1 MTVIIRYNPD
11 LIPHKAVL
19 GSGCTELT
27 FSVLSWLS
35 VLLSFHHRPMALFFL
50 SFQCT
55 LSGNSVISK
64 AITVFSSSSS
74 PFPLTRFHLA
84 LLVLHFTLLT
94 IVFLKL
100 SAPSAL
106 VRPHSRV
113 PPTNLVAY
121 SQSLCKHFFFWEFF
135 PKCQYFNWVYLWLCP
150 SPLLTTS
157 SSEVSTPVVFL
168 LHLHTWL

>member
-35 VLLSFHHRPMALFFL
+35 VLLSFHHRPTALFFL

-64 AITVFSSSSS
+64 TITVFSSSSS

-84 LLVLHFTLLT
+84 LLVRHFTRLT

-121 SQSLCKHFFFWEFF
+121 SQSL
-135 PKCQYFNWVYLWLCP
+135 V
-150 SPLLTTS
+150 SIS
-157 SSEVSTPVVFL
+157 SSESSSLNVSTLVGYIFGFVHL
-168 LHLHTWL
+168 LSSLHPLLK